1 VHYVHYAMFN
11 AHNYP
16 FYDKMIMY
24 MAAISLLATLLY
36 PTSIVSVKMVDII
49 DYTHIVIKDVLN
61 GSYYSSI
68 RQKPN
73 QGKNKFN

>member
-1 VHYVHYAMFN
+1 
-11 AHNYP
+11 
-16 FYDKMIMY
+16 MY
-24 MAAISLLATLLY
+24 MASTCLLVTLLY

-73 QGKNKFN
+73 QGKKKIQLRFWEYLKKILIIH

>member
-1 VHYVHYAMFN
+1 
-11 AHNYP
+11 
-16 FYDKMIMY
+16 MY
-24 MAAISLLATLLY
+24 MASISLLVTLLC
-36 PTSIVSVKMVDII
+36 PTSVVSVNMVDII

-73 QGKNKFN
+73 QGKNK

>member
-1 VHYVHYAMFN
+1 
-11 AHNYP
+11 
-16 FYDKMIMY
+16 MITMY
-24 MAAISLLATLLY
+24 MASTCLLVTLLY

-68 RQKPN
+68 PEKPN
-73 QGKNKFN
+73 QGKKKI

>member
-1 VHYVHYAMFN
+1 
-11 AHNYP
+11 
-16 FYDKMIMY
+16 
-24 MAAISLLATLLY
+24 MAAISLLVTLLCR
-36 PTSIVSVKMVDII
+36 TSVVAVNMVDII

-61 GSYYSSI
+61 GSYHSSI

>member
-1 VHYVHYAMFN
+1 
-11 AHNYP
+11 
-16 FYDKMIMY
+16 MITMY
-24 MAAISLLATLLY
+24 MASISLVVTLLN

-73 QGKNKFN
+73 QGKNKKHYECLN